1 MNKKAKLFLSP
12 LSADVPHPL
21 SLLLFLPLNLYQK
34 LALSLSASLNQKS
47 QETLSSP
54 SPALHPSLTF
64 SLTTANGHLRRL
76 PYLSLRRKG
85 SGHSEEEW
93 ALLPLRRSCL
103 SLSRAKSFRPP
114 AKNGFWTNP
123 SFWVS
128 GFFSTNGG
136 LGLLVFFIFYSFSYF
151 EKFWA
156 VFQPQNLFNIRLKKK
171 LPLQMMDLQVMV
183 SGGAVVWAG
192 RMLWRAGTLW
202 WESGRG
208 NFWGKMER
216 SEFFSSY
223 AVSGAIYFQSLWA
236 ILFFF

>member
-1 MNKKAKLFLSP
+1 LNIFPNFISQLTWNAHGYLEMNKKAKLFLSP
-12 LSADVPHPL
+12 LSVDVPHPL

-114 AKNGFWTNP
+114 VKNGFWTNP

-136 LGLLVFFIFYSFSYF
+136 LGLLVFFFIFYSFSYF

-171 LPLQMMDLQVMV
+171 ITFIDDGFAGDGVRWC
-183 SGGAVVWAG
+183 SGVG
-192 RMLWRAGTLW
+192 RQNIMEGKNSLVGK
-202 WESGRG
+202 WE
-208 NFWGKMER
+208 GKLLGQNGKE
-216 SEFFSSY
+216 
-223 AVSGAIYFQSLWA
+223 
-236 ILFFF
+236 